1 MRKIFMIAALVA
13 MFTTAF
19 AQTEYLPLTVA
30 VEDLVEPYPTTAKVQ
45 ITNKLNQM
53 LTQQGMASLDNNGQ
67 FVLTAFMIP
76 QDKEVLP
83 GPPMQIIETM
93 NANLYIADV
102 VQKTVLAT
110 MEQTV
115 KGIGRDETRAYMD
128 GIKHLNTTSPAV
140 AKFIQE
146 GKNKIIAYY
155 DSEAPR
161 IMIEART
168 LSEMH
173 QYEHA
178 LYLVTAIP
186 AQCKHYNDA
195 IKASL
200 DIFHAYQDYA
210 CNQLLQQ
217 ARMAWAAEQN
227 KVGAEHAGQYLG
239 QIYPDAG
246 CYNEAMELYKEIKAK
261 VLEDWHFQMKIYQ
274 DQVDLEKQRIEA
286 ARQVGI
292 AYGNH
297 QQPVT
302 TYMGFLR

>member
-1 MRKIFMIAALVA
+1 MKTKAFLAAMLCSMSIVA
-13 MFTTAF
+13 
-19 AQTEYLPLTVA
+19 QNDYLPLTVA
-30 VEDLVEPYPTTAKVQ
+30 VEDLVEPYPATAKVQ
-45 ITNKLNQM
+45 MTNKLNQM
-53 LTQQGMASLDNNGQ
+53 LTAQGMASLDNNGQ
-67 FVLTAFMIP
+67 FVLTAFMVP

-83 GPPMQIIETM
+83 GPPMQIVETM

-102 VQKTVLAT
+102 VQKNVLAT

-115 KGIGRDETRAYMD
+115 KGLGRDETRAYMD
-128 GIKHLNTTSPAV
+128 AIKHLNTSSPAV

-146 GKNKIIAYY
+146 GKTKIIAFYE
-155 DSEAPR
+155 SEAPR
-161 IMIEART
+161 IMKEARA

-186 AQCKHYNDA
+186 AQCKYYDDA
-195 IKASL
+195 IQTSL

-227 KVGAEHAGQYLG
+227 VVGAEKAGQYLG

-246 CYNEAMELYKEIKAK
+246 CYDDAMALYNEIKAK
-261 VLEDWHFQMKIYQ
+261 VLEHWYFQMKMYQ
-274 DQVDLEKQRIEA
+274 DQIDLEKQRIEA

-297 QQPVT
+297 QQPIT
-302 TYMGFLR
+302 TYMGWLH